1 MKMRK
6 KLDIIWEKSTLW
18 ESVEKWVVKYLK
30 ENHAEYQ
37 EMRMQSMHLVEDT
50 PALWKLMNDSDG
62 VTLDSEDHETLR
74 KYFEIENGRQTFEL
88 EYYFFAGQ
96 MMAFSYGN
104 MLVQLKKELLGEK
117 SETSSHLIELIMG
130 IRSDALEKQLQ
141 EESEEYQ
148 ECIREEA
155 ESEAELKKLNLS
167 SKECKLVDRYV
178 TAVNNRWLCC
188 GDYLY

>member
-1 MKMRK
+1 
-6 KLDIIWEKSTLW
+6 
-18 ESVEKWVVKYLK
+18 
-30 ENHAEYQ
+30 
-37 EMRMQSMHLVEDT
+37 
-50 PALWKLMNDSDG
+50 
-62 VTLDSEDHETLR
+62 
-74 KYFEIENGRQTFEL
+74 
-88 EYYFFAGQ
+88 
-96 MMAFSYGN
+96 
-104 MLVQLKKELLGEK
+104 
-117 SETSSHLIELIMG
+117 MG